1 MKFQRAA
8 DENSGCSVSDLTLR
22 YSLIINQTPE
32 ELLSDIHMILKLIT
46 ILFKKRCN
54 LFEKLHNMYLLL
66 TERSFYFFSLTD
78 YVIN

>member
-54 LFEKLHNMYLLL
+54 LFEKLQYLLL

-78 YVIN
+78 YVIT